1 MNRFVLDALDQER
14 GLLLTAGNYCN
25 HIDRFVSSILYV
37 TCIHTNALDKPQSMG
52 IFKLAG
58 IWAFE
63 AILFSSLSSL
73 SRPSSSVVSDCSH
86 AADCSHS

>member
-14 GLLLTAGNYCN
+14 GLLRTAGNYCN

-52 IFKLAG
+52 NI
-58 IWAFE
+58 
-63 AILFSSLSSL
+63 
-73 SRPSSSVVSDCSH
+73 
-86 AADCSHS
+86 